1 MCIIFFLTLLWFE
14 AFFSGDFQAVNV
26 TLSCN
31 LCHPLPPAEKAVAYM
46 ESADQIDL
54 QEPAEPQ
61 GATCQSLCHY
71 VNTINCS
78 PRNIGKDGKFQL
90 LACLGARSAPPELC
104 SYTVEAPQFVLHS
117 QSAKQIECKHSA
129 LEIFTVKISGGSC
142 LKGPGPIF

>member
-1 MCIIFFLTLLWFE
+1 MVFSIF
-14 AFFSGDFQAVNV
+14 SDDFQDVNV

-61 GATCQSLCHY
+61 GVTCQSLCHY

-90 LACLGARSAPPELC
+90 LVCLGARSAPPPPELC
-104 SYTVEAPQFVLHS
+104 SNTVEAPQFVLHS
-117 QSAKQIECKHSA
+117 QSVYRVH
-129 LEIFTVKISGGSC
+129 
-142 LKGPGPIF
+142 